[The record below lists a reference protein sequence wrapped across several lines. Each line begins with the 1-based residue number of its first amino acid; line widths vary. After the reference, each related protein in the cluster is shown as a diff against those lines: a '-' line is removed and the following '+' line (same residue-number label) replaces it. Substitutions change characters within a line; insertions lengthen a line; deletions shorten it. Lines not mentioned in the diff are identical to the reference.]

1 MITKNIT
8 NLPKSVVEVAI
19 TVPWED
25 ISAKWDE
32 TLTRL
37 SQEVEIPGF
46 RKGQAPLNMV
56 ENSIGNKL
64 QDEFL
69 KVVMPQ
75 MLVESLQGSTVV
87 PINYPKYQLTS
98 FFKGQ
103 SLIFTA
109 QVTNR
114 PEVKISGDY
123 KGLKVQRPELKVIG
137 DTDKD
142 KVIEDLFKRWKV
154 KNPVAQ
160 SSQNG
165 VTSGSVSF
173 NQPQAST
180 PQPVISDIPDD
191 AFAKS
196 MGAQSLEDLT
206 LKIKTDLEAEAKYNN
221 ELDYEEALL
230 QEVEK
235 ITQVDIPDVLVED
248 ELNRMMVSL
257 QRRVSDMGMLMD
269 DYLRSQN
276 ETSEGIKNKWRPQA
290 EKNVR
295 MELGLAEV
303 ARLENVVIS
312 DEEVQAEI
320 DKIQD
325 ARLKSQ
331 FESQEPRLH
340 LKHNLRQ
347 IKTLDLLKKLL
358 KPA

>member
-230 QEVEK
+230 QEV
-235 ITQVDIPDVLVED
+235 
-248 ELNRMMVSL
+248 
-257 QRRVSDMGMLMD
+257 
-269 DYLRSQN
+269 
-276 ETSEGIKNKWRPQA
+276 
-290 EKNVR
+290 
-295 MELGLAEV
+295 
-303 ARLENVVIS
+303 
-312 DEEVQAEI
+312 